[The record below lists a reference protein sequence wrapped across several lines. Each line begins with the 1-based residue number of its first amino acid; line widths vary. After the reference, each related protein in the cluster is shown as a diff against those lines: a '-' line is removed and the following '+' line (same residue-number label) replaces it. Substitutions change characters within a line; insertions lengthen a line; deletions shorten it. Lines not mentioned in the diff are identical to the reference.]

1 MKNKADFLKA
11 SLKFLFVLPGNPAKK
26 EDLSKYGGKY
36 KYILFILKRCRS
48 LEILV
53 HVCVSIKIF
62 VHNDGSTPITKVS
75 IFSYFESYFFLLLP
89 LAESFSFISSS
100 VSSIPEVLKSITRK
114 CINFFKSYFC
124 SQK

>member
-1 MKNKADFLKA
+1 METSIKNKADFLKA

-62 VHNDGSTPITKVS
+62 VHNVGGAENRPIRKIVPKGKKENAP
-75 IFSYFESYFFLLLP
+75 IFQNS
-89 LAESFSFISSS
+89 
-100 VSSIPEVLKSITRK
+100 KK
-114 CINFFKSYFC
+114 
-124 SQK
+124 